1 MYHIEGEIMKILY
14 LLQGRDDFEKT
25 IQLTD
30 ALSKEDYVVLQIN
43 DNSWRDEAT
52 FAFAKN
58 ANVRVSTTTNFA
70 SLGDLS
76 SIRSWLYQMKEAVD
90 NFEFDYCINLTE
102 FTLPARPRQEILDN
116 LALHLPNNLFTITGD
131 STDPKIKAT
140 IERYYTGT
148 NAMQFAAREDYRKRH
163 FFLSKI
169 WRFFGLK
176 RKLDFTV
183 YVGDPWYCLNFDTT
197 KIFGEK
203 FAFAS
208 ENFLLSWFPETYVVQ
223 TMWKQYAPEQP
234 REDVCVVDQVMFKTI
249 DPSIERVDYAQLL
262 REYQPLYKPPYEF
275 IAEEIIEERKTLLD
289 QLIERM
295 KKK

>member
-1 MYHIEGEIMKILY
+1 MKICY

-25 IQLTD
+25 LQLAD
-30 ALSKEDYVVLQIN
+30 ALGKEDYVVLQIN
-43 DNSWRDEAT
+43 DNGWRDEAT

-58 ANVRVSTTTNFA
+58 PNVRVSTTTNFA
-70 SLGDLS
+70 SYGDLS

-90 NFEFDYCINLTE
+90 NFEFDYCINITE
-102 FTLPARPRQEILDN
+102 FTFPALPRQEILDK
-116 LALHLPNNLFTITGD
+116 LSPHLPNNLFTITGD

-140 IERYYTGT
+140 VERYYTGT
-148 NAMQFAAREDYRKRH
+148 NAMQFAAKESYRKRH

-169 WRFFGLK
+169 WRSFGLK
-176 RKLDFTV
+176 RKLNFTV
-183 YVGDPWYCLNFDTT
+183 FVGDPWYCLNYETT

-208 ENFLLSWFPETYVVQ
+208 EHFLLSWFPETYVIQ
-223 TMWKQYAPEQP
+223 TMWKQFAAEQP
-234 REDVCVVDQVMFKTI
+234 QEDLCVVDQIMFKTI
-249 DPSIERVDYAQLL
+249 DSSIERVDYAKLL
-262 REYQPLYKPPYEF
+262 STYQPLYKPPYEF

>member
-1 MYHIEGEIMKILY
+1 MKICY
-14 LLQGRDDFEKT
+14 LLQGRDDFEKAL
-25 IQLTD
+25 QMAD
-30 ALSKEDYVVLQIN
+30 ALGKEDFVVLGLN
-43 DNSWRDEAT
+43 DTGWRDEAT

-76 SIRSWLYQMKEAVD
+76 SIRSWLYQMKEAVE
-90 NFEFDYCINLTE
+90 NFDFDYVINITE
-102 FTLPARPRQEILDN
+102 FTMPILNRQEIEQR
-116 LALHLPNNLFTITGD
+116 LAEHLPNNLFTITND
-131 STDPKIKAT
+131 STDPQIKAMV
-140 IERYYTGT
+140 ERYYTGT
-148 NAMQFAAREDYRKRH
+148 NAMQFAAKESYRNRH

-169 WRFFGLK
+169 WRALGIK

-183 YVGDPWYCLNFDTT
+183 YVGDPWFCLNFETAR
-197 KIFGEK
+197 ILSEK

-208 ENFLLSWFPETYVVQ
+208 EHFLLSWFPETYVIQ
-223 TMWKQYAPEQP
+223 TMWKQFASDQP
-234 REDVCVVDQVMFKTI
+234 RKDICVVDQFLFKAI

-262 REYQPLYKPPYEF
+262 STYQPLYNPPYEF
-275 IAEEIIEERKTLLD
+275 IAEEIVEERKTLLD

>member
-1 MYHIEGEIMKILY
+1 MKICY

-25 IQLTD
+25 LQLAD
-30 ALSKEDYVVLQIN
+30 ALGKEDYVVLQIN
-43 DNSWRDEAT
+43 DNGWRDEAT
-52 FAFAKN
+52 FTFAKN
-58 ANVRVSTTTNFA
+58 PNVRVSTTTNFA

-90 NFEFDYCINLTE
+90 NFEFDYCINITE
-102 FTLPARPRQEILDN
+102 FTFPALPRQEILDK
-116 LALHLPNNLFTITGD
+116 LATHLPNNLFTITGD

-140 IERYYTGT
+140 VERYYTGT
-148 NAMQFAAREDYRKRH
+148 NALQFAAKESYRKRH

-169 WRFFGLK
+169 WRAFGLK
-176 RKLDFTV
+176 RKLNFTV
-183 YVGDPWYCLNFDTT
+183 FVGDPWYCLNYETT

-208 ENFLLSWFPETYVVQ
+208 EHFLLSWFPETYVIQ
-223 TMWKQYAPEQP
+223 TMWKQFAAEQP
-234 REDVCVVDQVMFKTI
+234 REDLCVVDQIMFKTI
-249 DPSIERVDYAQLL
+249 DSTIERVDYAKLL
-262 REYQPLYKPPYEF
+262 SNYQPLYNPPYEF